1 MTIPA
6 LDACCRWRL
15 CCAHG
20 FVAAIISIAFGG
32 SLPCAAAEPSEVP
45 ETAIRA
51 VLKKWTADFNAGNAG
66 EVCNL
71 FSPELRYDFRGQP
84 ERNYNDICSLLHRS
98 LEDRTKKYTYSVQFK
113 EILVWG
119 EVAVVRLGWTLRIS
133 SVNSPGSLA
142 ESVEPGIDIFGRQA
156 DGSWK
161 IIRYLAYEE

>member
-1 MTIPA
+1 M
-6 LDACCRWRL
+6 RL
-15 CCAHG
+15 CLSRY

-32 SLPCAAAEPSEVP
+32 SLPCAAAEPSEAP

-51 VLKKWTADFNAGNAG
+51 VLAKWTADFNAGNAG
-66 EVCNL
+66 EACNL

-84 ERNYNDICSLLHRS
+84 ERNYKDICGLLHRS
-98 LEDRTKKYTYSVQFK
+98 LEDRTKKYVYGLQIK

-119 EVAVVRLGWTLRIS
+119 EVAVVRLVWRLQIWST
-133 SVNSPGSLA
+133 NSPGSFA
-142 ESVEPGIDIFGRQA
+142 ESVEPGMDIFRRQA